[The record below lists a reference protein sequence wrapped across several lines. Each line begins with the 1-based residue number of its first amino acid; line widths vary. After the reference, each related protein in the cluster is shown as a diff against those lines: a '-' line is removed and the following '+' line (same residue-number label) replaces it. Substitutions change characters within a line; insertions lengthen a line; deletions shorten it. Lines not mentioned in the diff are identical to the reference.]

1 MNSTPVQ
8 IPPEK
13 EITITL
19 QAQHWQVVM
28 NAVQELPFRIANPV
42 VQALTLQFSQ
52 AIDNQPTP
60 MPRGNG
66 ADYEIPQT

>member
-8 IPPEK
+8 IPPEQ

-19 QAQHWQVVM
+19 QAQHWQLIM
-28 NAVQELPFRIANPV
+28 NAVQEMPYRIAQPV
-42 VQALTLQFSQ
+42 VQALTQQFSQ
-52 AIDNQPTP
+52 SLESAKISPN
-60 MPRGNG
+60 GNG